1 MHVIT
6 RINNNVVLVS
16 DNGRRMIVIGKG
28 LGFKAYPGDHVP
40 KQQIQQR
47 YILQGDD
54 NEAYFIELLKSTP
67 PEMLSLAKRIVDTA
81 SDELKTNLPANLVFT
96 LADHIGFTTERLRS
110 GMTISHPL
118 TWEIRQ
124 FFPAEYRAGIDA
136 VSILSRALNIQVP
149 EAEASFLAMHFV
161 NALGGL
167 GTRYDAVDLANTLI
181 EIVSIVENHYGQ
193 PVNQGSISFSRFITH
208 LRYCLA
214 GRMECEIS
222 HNDSANEELLQIV
235 SKKYPDAFTCAHKII
250 AYLAKTRSK
259 PTSSDDNELLY
270 LTLHVNRLATSQGKE
285 EANG

>member
-1 MHVIT
+1 MHVIN

-40 KQQIQQR
+40 ERAIQQR
-47 YILQGDD
+47 YVLQDDD
-54 NEAYFIELLKSTP
+54 NEAYFIELLKSIP
-67 PEMLSLAKRIVDTA
+67 AEMLDIAKRIVDTA
-81 SDELKTNLPANLVFT
+81 SDELETNLPANLVFP
-96 LADHIGFTTERLRS
+96 LADHIGFTVERLRS

-124 FFPAEYRAGIDA
+124 FFPAEYKAGMSA
-136 VSILSRALNIQVP
+136 VAILSHALNIRVP

-167 GTRYDAVDLANTLI
+167 GTRYDALDLANTMV

-193 PVNQGSISFSRFITH
+193 PVDQGSISFSRFITH

-214 GRMECEIS
+214 GRMEPET
-222 HNDSANEELLQIV
+222 NNDDSANAELIQIV
-235 SKKYPDAFTCAHKII
+235 RREYPDAFACAHKIVD
-250 AYLAKTRSK
+250 YLATFRPK
-259 PTSSDDNELLY
+259 PTTSDDNELLY
-270 LTLHVNRLATSQGKE
+270 LALHVNRLAASQKKE
-285 EANG
+285 GANG